1 MASAPATNDDLEA
14 AHQRF
19 RDQVRGDIEHTIHT
33 LTWRMVGLGIAIGGA
48 GIAILR
54 LT

>member
-19 RDQVRGDIEHTIHT
+19 RDQVRGDIERAIHT
-33 LTWRMVGLGIAIGGA
+33 LTWRMVGLSIAIA
-48 GIAILR
+48 GPTIAILR